1 MRTIDVNAVIAEA
14 RFGRF
19 HRRVLF
25 WCTLIILFDG
35 YDLVV
40 FGVVL
45 PRLMEQWQLS
55 PVEAGA
61 LGSFALFGMMVGA
74 MSFGMLADRL
84 GRRTGI
90 LICVVLFSTVT
101 VLNGAAA
108 TPWQFGLLRFIA
120 GLGIGGVM
128 PNVVALLTEY
138 APRRSRSTMV
148 AVMFSGY
155 AIGGM
160 SSAALGIW
168 IVPAFGWPAM
178 FYLAAVP
185 LLVLPILIRSLP
197 ESASFL
203 LRRGRDAEV
212 RRILAEI
219 APGKVASPGDTLVV
233 PAAETEGARLGE
245 LFRGGRAVS
254 TLMFWTAFFM
264 CLLMVYALGFWLPK
278 LMTMAGY
285 GLRSSLAFLMVLN
298 MGAIVGAIGGA
309 WVADRSNLRAVLVTY
324 FLTAAVSLGLLG
336 FDSPAWVLYALIA
349 VAGATTIGSQ
359 TLLYA
364 CAAQFYPA
372 GVRSTGVGWAS
383 GIGRTGAIAGP
394 LLTGGLLA
402 LALPHHLNFAALS
415 IPSLIA
421 ATAVVF
427 VDGRIGALA
436 GAATPL
442 TKPGNSRLNAGRPGT
457 G

>member
-1 MRTIDVNAVIAEA
+1 MRSIDVNAVIEA
-14 RFGRF
+14 APFGRF
-19 HRRVLF
+19 HARVLF

-35 YDLVV
+35 YDLVI

-45 PRLMEQWQLS
+45 PKLMEQWQLG

-61 LGSFALFGMMVGA
+61 LGSSALFGMMIGA
-74 MSFGMLADRL
+74 MGFGMLADRL
-84 GRRTGI
+84 GRKTGI
-90 LICVVLFSTVT
+90 IVCVVLFSTVT
-101 VLNGAAA
+101 VVTGMAA
-108 TPWQFGLLRFIA
+108 TPLQFAVLRFVA

-160 SSAALGIW
+160 TSAGLGIW

-185 LLVLPILIRSLP
+185 LLLLPLMIRALP
-197 ESASFL
+197 ESAAFL
-203 LRRGRDAEV
+203 LRRGREADV
-212 RRILAEI
+212 RRVLAAVDPGCGASAGAALV
-219 APGKVASPGDTLVV
+219 APAEAPARAPLVEV
-233 PAAETEGARLGE
+233 
-245 LFRGGRAVS
+245 FRQRRALS

-264 CLLMVYALGFWLPK
+264 CLLMVYALAFWLPK
-278 LMTMAGY
+278 LMTLAGY
-285 GLRSSLAFLMVLN
+285 GLKSSLAFLMVLN

-309 WVADRSNLRAVLVTY
+309 LVADRSNLRSVLLAY
-324 FLTAAVSLGLLG
+324 FMTAAVSLGLLG
-336 FDSPAWVLYALIA
+336 FDSPTWVLYALIA
-349 VAGATTIGSQ
+349 IAGATTIGSQ

-364 CAAQFYPA
+364 YAAQFYPA
-372 GVRSTGVGWAS
+372 AIRSTGIGWAS
-383 GIGRTGAIAGP
+383 GIGRTGAILGP
-394 LLTGGLLA
+394 LLAGGLLA
-402 LALPHHLNFAALS
+402 LALPHHLNFAALA

-427 VDGRIGALA
+427 VNGRIGALTA
-436 GAATPL
+436 DPRPVAE
-442 TKPGNSRLNAGRPGT
+442 PGR
-457 G
+457 

>member
-1 MRTIDVNAVIAEA
+1 MRSIDVNAVIEA
-14 RFGRF
+14 APFGRF
-19 HRRVLF
+19 HARVLI

-45 PRLMEQWQLS
+45 PKLMEQWQLS

-61 LGSFALFGMMVGA
+61 LGSSALFGMMIGA
-74 MSFGMLADRL
+74 MGFGMLADRL
-84 GRRTGI
+84 GRKTGI
-90 LICVVLFSTVT
+90 IVCVVLFSTVT
-101 VLNGAAA
+101 VITGMAA
-108 TPWQFGLLRFIA
+108 TPLQFAVLRFVA

-160 SSAALGIW
+160 TSAGLGIW

-185 LLVLPILIRSLP
+185 LLLLPLMIRALP
-197 ESASFL
+197 ESAAVL
-203 LRRGRDAEV
+203 LRRGRESEV
-212 RRILAEI
+212 RRVLAAVDPGHA
-219 APGKVASPGDTLVV
+219 APADAALAAPAEAPARAPLV
-233 PAAETEGARLGE
+233 E
-245 LFRGGRAVS
+245 LFEHRRALS

-278 LMTMAGY
+278 LMTLAGY
-285 GLRSSLAFLMVLN
+285 GLKSSLAFLMVLN
-298 MGAIVGAIGGA
+298 MGAIVGAVGGA
-309 WVADRSNLRAVLVTY
+309 WVADRSNLRPVLLTY
-324 FLTAAVSLGLLG
+324 FTTAAVSLGLLG
-336 FDSPAWVLYALIA
+336 FDSPTWVLYALIA

-364 CAAQFYPA
+364 YAAQFYPA
-372 GVRSTGVGWAS
+372 AIRSTGIGWAS
-383 GIGRTGAIAGP
+383 GIGRTGAILGP
-394 LLTGGLLA
+394 LLAGGLLA
-402 LALPHHLNFAALS
+402 LALPHHLNFAALA

-421 ATAVVF
+421 ATAVAF
-427 VDGRIGALA
+427 VNGRIGALTA
-436 GAATPL
+436 EPQPVAE
-442 TKPGNSRLNAGRPGT
+442 PGR
-457 G
+457 